1 MTRLGPLIFPLA
13 QLYDPFFIF
22 GALFFV
28 NKKVI
33 QVMNPS
39 TVLHLFSRVGALL
52 LIALFFVGNV
62 FVSGSAWAE
71 SYKLAFVDV
80 PRAMAAS
87 DAAKQARDILQKKL
101 VAKQKEVSTMEAEV
115 KKMQENVAKRAQK
128 GQADAP
134 DQDAEVRA
142 KMRDYQRLVEDNQ
155 AAIER
160 ENGRWTKKITEA
172 LLKVIEEIGREEGYT
187 VVFGKGQVLFAA
199 GSIDITDQVLV
210 RLNERTKKWF

>member
-1 MTRLGPLIFPLA
+1 MT
-13 QLYDPFFIF
+13 PFSCL

-28 NKKVI
+28 DKKVI

-39 TVLHLFSRVGALL
+39 IVLHTFPRTGVALL
-52 LIALFFVGNV
+52 FALFFVGNL
-62 FVSGSAWAE
+62 FLSGSASAE
-71 SYKLAFVDV
+71 AYKLAFVDV

-101 VAKQKEVSTMEAEV
+101 AAKQKEVSSMEAEI
-115 KKMQENVAKRAQK
+115 KKMKADAAKKAEKSRS
-128 GQADAP
+128 DAP
-134 DQDAEVRA
+134 DQEVEMRG
-142 KMRDYQRLVEDNQ
+142 KLRDYQRLVEDNQ
-155 AAIER
+155 AAIDR

-172 LLKVIEEIGREEGYT
+172 LLKVIEEIGREEGFT

-199 GSIDITDQVLV
+199 GSIDITDRVLV